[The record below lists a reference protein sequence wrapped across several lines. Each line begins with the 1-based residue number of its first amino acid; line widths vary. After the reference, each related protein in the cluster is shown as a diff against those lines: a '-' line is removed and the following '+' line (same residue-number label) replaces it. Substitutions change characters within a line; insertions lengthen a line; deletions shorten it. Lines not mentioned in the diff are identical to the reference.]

1 MNIFV
6 RDMICYAA
14 ADVLALVRIILHL
27 KMEIFFYFDIRLS
40 WNIQTKCLKVP
51 TIYTAMASQIKPEFG
66 NLFNELCEEQV
77 INRSDDDLH
86 DEDVLGENFGHG
98 NHDLGSM

>member
-1 MNIFV
+1 
-6 RDMICYAA
+6 
-14 ADVLALVRIILHL
+14 
-27 KMEIFFYFDIRLS
+27 
-40 WNIQTKCLKVP
+40 
-51 TIYTAMASQIKPEFG
+51 MASQIKPEFG

>member
-1 MNIFV
+1 
-6 RDMICYAA
+6 
-14 ADVLALVRIILHL
+14 
-27 KMEIFFYFDIRLS
+27 MEIFVYFDVRIL

-77 INRSDDDLH
+77 INRSDDNLADH
-86 DEDVLGENFGHG
+86 YDEDVLGENFGNG
-98 NHDLGSM
+98 DNDLGSM

>member
-27 KMEIFFYFDIRLS
+27 QMEIIFLLIMI
-40 WNIQTKCLKVP
+40 N
-51 TIYTAMASQIKPEFG
+51 
-66 NLFNELCEEQV
+66 NLTLDFPGKYKQ
-77 INRSDDDLH
+77 H
-86 DEDVLGENFGHG
+86 A
-98 NHDLGSM
+98 